1 MEQKVAHDEKSK
13 FFILHAKIAYHNL
26 RKWGGIFFLK
36 GVCYMS
42 VHMQKDLKFVDTY

>member
-13 FFILHAKIAYHNL
+13 FFILHANIAYHNF

-42 VHMQKDLKFVDTY
+42 GHMQKALNIL